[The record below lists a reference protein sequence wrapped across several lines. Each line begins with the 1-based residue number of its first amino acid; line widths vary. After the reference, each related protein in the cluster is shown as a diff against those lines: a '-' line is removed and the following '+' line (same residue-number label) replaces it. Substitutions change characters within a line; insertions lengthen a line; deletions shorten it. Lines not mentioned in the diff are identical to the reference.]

1 MAKRRKKSKPQKR
14 KNCQEETQPN
24 AGRRASLCARKRR
37 TEMVA
42 KAKPKRAAVG
52 KAVRRMKQAVA
63 PAIETVVVD
72 VVEEPV
78 SGAITVTEVE
88 GTRRIS

>member
-1 MAKRRKKSKPQKR
+1 
-14 KNCQEETQPN
+14 
-24 AGRRASLCARKRR
+24 
-37 TEMVA
+37 
-42 KAKPKRAAVG
+42 
-52 KAVRRMKQAVA
+52 MKQPVA